1 MPVDYIGE
9 YFNEQ
14 GFDFTRLLNDDFFQP
29 VRILFNAK
37 HYVSASKLL
46 VVAIDSIS
54 FVEYG
59 NIQENTFTKWLNA
72 YSDIDSLDITAI
84 ELWEHRNAL
93 LHMSSLNS
101 RKVAS
106 GKVRSLVSYVGELP
120 SEVKL
125 DTDKTGYYSLHDL
138 IQVFGQACGKWC
150 LTYDKDR
157 SKIDSFVE
165 RYDLIASDA
174 RMMHVD
180 VSEIKNAN
188 N

>member
-1 MPVDYIGE
+1 MSVDYIGE
-9 YFNEQ
+9 YFNED

-54 FVEYG
+54 FIEYG
-59 NIQENTFTKWLNA
+59 DIKENTFIKWLNTYA
-72 YSDIDSLDITAI
+72 DISSLGITPE

-93 LHMSSLNS
+93 LHMSSIRS

-106 GKVRSLVSYVGELP
+106 GKTRSLVSYVGEIP
-120 SEVKL
+120 TGVKL
-125 DTDKTGYYSLHDL
+125 DDSSTGYYSLHGL
-138 IQVFGQACGKWC
+138 IQAFGQACGKWC
-150 LTYDKDR
+150 LTYDAER
-157 SKIDSFVE
+157 SKIDSFVA

-174 RMMHVD
+174 RMLHIEHPV
-180 VSEIKNAN
+180 N
-188 N
+188 NS